1 MCTLEDKD
9 IPFKEGDIL
18 FNTKSSSYERK
29 YGTTKFNNHR
39 LVVAFT
45 NEAAPP
51 TKLTNKDEK
60 ILKDYFEAGQYYLE
74 VECNENGYPIL
85 EDNKLVITHARG
97 IPTMSSTPEEALK
110 KIIEFNE
117 RNSKNSKSRQ

>member
-1 MCTLEDKD
+1 MCTLENEN
-9 IPFKEGDIL
+9 IPFKGGEIL
-18 FNTKSSSYERK
+18 FNIESSSYERK

-45 NEAAPP
+45 NDATPP
-51 TKLTNKDEK
+51 TKITDKDES
-60 ILKDYFEAGQYYLE
+60 ILKDYFEAGDHYLE

-85 EDNKLVITHARG
+85 QDDRLIITSVKSSP
-97 IPTMSSTPEEALK
+97 IMSSTPEEALK

-117 RNSKNSKSRQ
+117 RNSKNSKIRQ